1 MSKLKMSPINLGV
14 LALISISSMTAQ
26 AQQKIEEVFIT
37 GSAIKRIVSDEAL
50 PIQVITKDEIKTFG
64 VSNTEELMKFMPVA
78 QSMGAA
84 HSSLDGAGGTSSYGQ
99 ATISLRGIGD
109 AYTLVLINGRPANG
123 NLNLIP
129 LAAIDRIE
137 ILQDGASSTYGSDAI
152 AGVVN
157 FILTNNFQGVEISA
171 NVGTP
176 TRPGGG
182 QRKTLGVTFGNGNY
196 AADGFNI
203 TGSVSIETEKELYA
217 GDRDF
222 AKTGNVFPYLVA
234 GATGQGNIEGGWIPG
249 TGKATTFK
257 GSTWYGNPLAAN
269 GQCETISMF
278 LYPKL
283 S

>member
-152 AGVVN
+152 AGVILLAVVAVPNNEPVKPPAAVIPPVN
-157 FILTNNFQGVEISA
+157 V
-171 NVGTP
+171 
-176 TRPGGG
+176 
-182 QRKTLGVTFGNGNY
+182 
-196 AADGFNI
+196 
-203 TGSVSIETEKELYA
+203 
-217 GDRDF
+217 
-222 AKTGNVFPYLVA
+222 
-234 GATGQGNIEGGWIPG
+234 
-249 TGKATTFK
+249 
-257 GSTWYGNPLAAN
+257 
-269 GQCETISMF
+269 
-278 LYPKL
+278 
-283 S
+283 

>member
-234 GATGQGNIEGGWIPG
+234 
-249 TGKATTFK
+249 
-257 GSTWYGNPLAAN
+257 
-269 GQCETISMF
+269 
-278 LYPKL
+278 
-283 S
+283 